1 MMIADGLLLV
11 LLAVALLG
19 WWLRR
24 RPLAL
29 GSALLALVVA
39 LYDVWDDR
47 WQAGMAAATALLL
60 ILGLLLRRKRP
71 ARVPVWSGIFF
82 TLLVGVAG
90 AALYFFPVSPM
101 PKPSGPYPVGVRDFE
116 LIDPSRTGLLGA
128 SAGKARRLLVRVWYP
143 ATPAVGAQPRNYF
156 SDAES
161 RSTARGFGELLHF
174 PPLLTHLRHLRTN
187 SYESAPLRDA
197 PGRLPV
203 VFYSHGYGSFA
214 GMNWRIMEEL
224 ASHGYAVYSV
234 QHTGDASPT
243 LFPNGEVAPTDPALY
258 DHLRDAFEH
267 GFSPLLLQGYGEDDL
282 ARRLDGQLR
291 FATELKPPAD
301 RAIHLSAPIWLAD
314 RLFVH
319 DRLQAGEVPPNV
331 ADLVAASDFSHVGE
345 MGMSFGGSTT
355 GAVCMVDKRCAA
367 AVNLDGGDF
376 DFTPFDEDLP
386 VPLLMLHSDLSLF
399 YRMLGITPPAQ
410 PRSFNDFS
418 YEHIEH
424 AGQNPRIHRLV
435 MRDALHAGLTD
446 NALYMRRPL
455 RDRLIGSAPTDVMI
469 EAPATLVLGFFDH
482 YLRGRDN
489 GFPQAQMAPYAD
501 WLTPYSN
508 REVSQW
514 WAGLP
519 EAERARL
526 HERIRAMQAQRRALD
541 K

>member
-1 MMIADGLLLV
+1 MTIADGLLLT
-11 LLAVALLG
+11 LLVTALLG

-24 RPLAL
+24 RAL
-29 GSALLALVVA
+29 VLGASLLALSVA
-39 LYDVWDDR
+39 FYAVSDDR
-47 WQAGMAAATALLL
+47 WQAGVGAGVATLLL
-60 ILGLLLRRKRP
+60 FGLCLRRKRSTG
-71 ARVPVWSGIFF
+71 VPVWSAAFF
-82 TLLVGVAG
+82 TLLAGVAV
-90 AALYFFPVSPM
+90 AALYFFPVSPL
-101 PKPSGPYPVGVRDFE
+101 PKPGGPYPVGVRDFE
-116 LIDPSRTGLLGA
+116 LIDASRTGLLGA
-128 SAGKARRLLVRVWYP
+128 SAGQARRLLVRVWYP
-143 ATPAVGAQPRNYF
+143 ARPIAGAAPRNYF
-156 SDAES
+156 SEAES
-161 RSTARGFGELLHF
+161 RSTARGFGELLGF
-174 PPLLTHLRHLRTN
+174 PPLLTALRHLPTN
-187 SYESAPLRDA
+187 AYENAPLRA
-197 PGRLPV
+197 GLGRLPV

-214 GMNWRIMEEL
+214 GMNGRIMEEL

-243 LFPNGEVAPTDPALY
+243 LFPNGDVAPTDPGLY
-258 DHLRDAFEH
+258 DHLRDSLEH
-267 GFSPLLLQGYGEDDL
+267 GFSPLLLQGFGEDEL
-282 ARRLDGQLR
+282 SRRLDGQLR

-331 ADLVAASDFSHVGE
+331 ADLVAASNFSHTGE

-376 DFTPFDEDLP
+376 DFTPFDADLP

-418 YEHIEH
+418 YERIEH

-435 MRDALHAGLTD
+435 LRDALHAGLTD
-446 NALYMRRPL
+446 NALYIRRPL
-455 RDRLIGSAPTDVMI
+455 RDSLIGSAPTDVLI
-469 EAPATLVLGFFDH
+469 EAPAALVLGFFDH

-489 GFPQAQMAPYAD
+489 GFPQAQIASYAD

-508 REVSQW
+508 RAVSQW

-519 EAERARL
+519 DAERDQWQ
-526 HERIRAMQAQRRALD
+526 ERIRALHAQRQGIRR
-541 K
+541 

>member
-1 MMIADGLLLV
+1 MTLADVLLLA

-24 RPLAL
+24 RSLAL
-29 GSALLALVVA
+29 FAALFALVA
-39 LYDVWDDR
+39 AMYDVWDDR
-47 WQAGMAAATALLL
+47 WQAGAGAVVALLL
-60 ILGLLLRRKRP
+60 VLGLLLQRKRP
-71 ARVPVWSGIFF
+71 VGMPLWSGLFF
-82 TLLVGVAG
+82 SLLSGLAVV
-90 AALYFFPVSPM
+90 ALYGFPVSPL
-101 PKPSGPYPVGVRDFE
+101 PIPGGPFQVGVRDFE
-116 LIDPSRTGLLGA
+116 LVDASRTGLLGA
-128 SAGKARRLLVRVWYP
+128 PAGKARRLLVRAWYP
-143 ATPAVGAQPRNYF
+143 AKPAADAQPRNYF
-156 SDAES
+156 SEAES
-161 RSTARGFGELLHF
+161 RSTARGFGELFHF

-187 SYESAPLRDA
+187 AYENAPLRSDL
-197 PGRLPV
+197 GRLPV

-214 GMNWRIMEEL
+214 GMNGRIMEEL

-319 DRLQAGEVPPNV
+319 DRLQAGDVPANV
-331 ADLVAASDFSHVGE
+331 AGLVAASDFSYVGE

-355 GAVCMVDKRCAA
+355 GAVCMIDKRCAA

-376 DFTPFDEDLP
+376 DFTPFDRDLP

-399 YRMLGITPPAQ
+399 YRMLGVTPPAK

-418 YEHIEH
+418 YERIEH
-424 AGQNPRIHRLV
+424 AGQNPLIHRLV
-435 MRDALHAGLTD
+435 MRDTLHAGLTD

-455 RDRLIGSAPTDVMI
+455 RDKLIGSAPTEVLI
-469 EAPATLVLGFFDH
+469 EAPAALVLGFFDH
-482 YLRGRDN
+482 YLRNRDN
-489 GFPQAQMAPYAD
+489 GFPQAQIAPYAD
-501 WLTPYSN
+501 WVTPYSN
-508 REVSQW
+508 RTVSQW
-514 WAGLP
+514 WASLP
-519 EAERARL
+519 QAEQARWQ
-526 HERIRAMQAQRRALD
+526 ERIRAMRAQRRALL
-541 K
+541 

>member
-1 MMIADGLLLV
+1 MTIADGLLLA

-24 RPLAL
+24 RPLTL
-29 GSALLALVVA
+29 GAALLALGVA

-47 WQAGMAAATALLL
+47 WQAAAGAVVAVLLM
-60 ILGLLLRRKRP
+60 LGLMLQRKRP
-71 ARVPVWSGIFF
+71 ARVPVWSGLFF
-82 TLLVGVAG
+82 SLLTALAV
-90 AALYFFPVSPM
+90 AALYLFPVSPM
-101 PKPSGPYPVGVRDFE
+101 PEPSGAFQVGVRDFE
-116 LIDPSRTGLLGA
+116 LVDASRTGLLGSPA
-128 SAGKARRLLVRVWYP
+128 DKARRLLVRVWYP
-143 ATPAVGAQPRNYF
+143 ARAAADARPRPYF
-156 SDAES
+156 NAAES
-161 RSTARGFGELLHF
+161 RSTARGFGELFHF
-174 PPLLTHLRHLRTN
+174 PPLLTHLHHLRTN
-187 SYESAPLRDA
+187 AYENAPLRADL
-197 PGRLPV
+197 GQLPV

-214 GMNWRIMEEL
+214 GMNGRIMEEL

-243 LFPNGEVAPTDPALY
+243 LFPTGEVAPTDPALQ

-291 FATELKPPAD
+291 FASELKPPAD
-301 RAIHLSAPIWLAD
+301 RAIHLSAPVWLAD

-319 DRLQAGEVPPNV
+319 DRLQAGDVPPSV
-331 ADLVAASDFSHVGE
+331 ADVTAASDFGHVGE

-376 DFTPFDEDLP
+376 DFTPFDRDLP

-399 YRMLGITPPAQ
+399 YGMLGLKAPAQ

-418 YEHIEH
+418 YERIEH

-435 MRDALHAGLTD
+435 MRDTLHAGLTD
-446 NALYMRRPL
+446 NALYLRRPL
-455 RDRLIGSAPTDVMI
+455 RDKLIGSAPTQVLI
-469 EAPATLVLGFFDH
+469 EAPAALVLGFFDH

-489 GFPQAQMAPYAD
+489 GFPQVQIAPYSA
-501 WLTPYSN
+501 WVTPYSN

-519 EAERARL
+519 QVEQERW
-526 HERIRAMQAQRRALD
+526 EQRISALRAQRQALAP
-541 K
+541 

>member
-1 MMIADGLLLV
+1 MTLADVLLLA

-24 RPLAL
+24 RSLAL
-29 GSALLALVVA
+29 IAALLALVAA

-47 WQAGMAAATALLL
+47 WQAGAGAVVALLL
-60 ILGLLLRRKRP
+60 ALALLLRRKRP
-71 ARVPVWSGIFF
+71 ARIPLWSGLFF
-82 TLLVGVAG
+82 SLLSGLAV
-90 AALYFFPVSPM
+90 AALYFFPVSPL
-101 PKPSGPYPVGVRDFE
+101 PTPGGPYQVGVRDFE
-116 LIDPSRTGLLGA
+116 LVDASRTGLLGA
-128 SAGKARRLLVRVWYP
+128 PVGKARRLLVRVWYP
-143 ATPAVGAQPRNYF
+143 ARPTTDAQPRNYF
-156 SDAES
+156 SNAES

-174 PPLLTHLRHLRTN
+174 PPLLTHLRHLRTH
-187 SYESAPLRDA
+187 SYENAPLRADLDH
-197 PGRLPV
+197 LPV

-214 GMNWRIMEEL
+214 GMNGRIMEEL

-258 DHLRDAFEH
+258 EHLRYAFEH
-267 GFSPLLLQGYGEDDL
+267 GFSPLLLQGYGEEDL

-319 DRLQAGEVPPNV
+319 DRLQAGNVPPNV
-331 ADLVAASDFSHVGE
+331 AELVAASDFGHVGE

-355 GAVCMVDKRCAA
+355 GAVCMIDKRCAA

-376 DFTPFDEDLP
+376 DFTPFDRDLP

-399 YRMLGITPPAQ
+399 YGMLGLTLPPQ

-418 YEHIEH
+418 YERIEH

-455 RDRLIGSAPTDVMI
+455 RDGLIGSAPTDVLI
-469 EAPATLVLGFFDH
+469 EAPAALVLGFFDH

-489 GFPQAQMAPYAD
+489 GFPQAQIAPWSD

-508 REVSQW
+508 RTVSQW
-514 WAGLP
+514 WSSLP
-519 EAERARL
+519 QADRDRW
-526 HERIRAMQAQRRALD
+526 HERIRAMHAQRQARGR
-541 K
+541 

>member
-1 MMIADGLLLV
+1 MTLADALLLA

-24 RPLAL
+24 RSMALLA
-29 GSALLALVVA
+29 ALLALVAA

-47 WQAGMAAATALLL
+47 WQAGVGAVVALLL
-60 ILGLLLRRKRP
+60 VMGLLLQRKRP
-71 ARVPVWSGIFF
+71 ERVPLWPGLLFSLLSG
-82 TLLVGVAG
+82 LAV
-90 AALYFFPVSPM
+90 AALYFFPVSPLPM
-101 PKPSGPYPVGVRDFE
+101 PGGPYQVGVRDFE
-116 LIDPSRTGLLGA
+116 LVDASRTGLLGA
-128 SAGKARRLLVRVWYP
+128 PVGKARRLLVRAWYP
-143 ATPAVGAQPRNYF
+143 ARPATGAPPRTYF
-156 SDAES
+156 STAES

-174 PPLLTHLRHLRTN
+174 PPLLTHLRLLRTH
-187 SYESAPLRDA
+187 SYENAPLRSD

-214 GMNWRIMEEL
+214 GMNGRIMEEL

-258 DHLRDAFEH
+258 EHLRDAFEH
-267 GFSPLLLQGYGEDDL
+267 GFSPLLLQGYGEDDMG
-282 ARRLDGQLR
+282 RRLDGQLR

-399 YRMLGITPPAQ
+399 YRMLGLAPPAQ

-418 YEHIEH
+418 YERIEH

-435 MRDALHAGLTD
+435 LRDALHAGLTD

-455 RDRLIGSAPTDVMI
+455 RDRLIGSAPTDVLI

-489 GFPQAQMAPYAD
+489 NFPQAQMAPYAD

-508 REVSQW
+508 RAVSQW

-526 HERIRAMQAQRRALD
+526 QERIRAMRAQRRALD